1 MDNRL
6 TRDERFYVFC
16 RMLLLCGL
24 SALVYFGVLKLPLDR
39 DSFILLSAIWIML
52 STVALLWPPLFIAFL
67 IFLMHA
73 IDIFLIGYLVWN
85 NGGNSCPAAYLLP
98 LYVITIALFVG
109 KAYAVVTTCLIT
121 AFFLYLTFNEQQAP
135 WIYFGFW
142 TSYSAGVLCFS
153 FYLTA
158 VKDVRHFKVLYE
170 ETEKREKFLERN
182 LTKLEQKINTQSIID
197 EATGLKNFRYFRE
210 RIDTEIKRAAR
221 QKYIFSLC
229 IVSVDGL
236 EEFRN
241 RTDASERDKVL
252 ARITRQLE
260 KSLRD
265 TDLLSRFQSDQFV
278 FLLPDTDPR
287 QALIP
292 SKRIR
297 DKLLAIGFGIG
308 GADKFNFSFG
318 IAGFPMDAQNVGG
331 LLSLASAALQRSHE
345 RGQSQLTLASSVSR
359 YLI

>member
-6 TRDERFYVFC
+6 TRDQRFYVFC
-16 RMLLLCGL
+16 RLLLLCGL
-24 SALVYFGVLKLPLDR
+24 TVLVYFGFLKLPLDR
-39 DSFILLSAIWIML
+39 DSFILISAIWIPL
-52 STVALLWPPLFIAFL
+52 STAALLWPPLFVAF
-67 IFLMHA
+67 IVFLMHA
-73 IDIFLIGYLVWN
+73 IDMVLIGYLVWN
-85 NGGNSCPAAYLLP
+85 NGGNSCPVAWLLP

-109 KAYAVVTTCLIT
+109 KAYSVITTCIIT
-121 AFFLYLTFNEQQAP
+121 AFFLYLTLSARQSQ

-142 TSYSAGVLCFS
+142 ASYGAGVLCFS

-182 LTKLEQKINTQSIID
+182 LTKLEQKISTQSIID

-236 EEFRN
+236 EEFRSRN
-241 RTDASERDKVL
+241 DASERDKVL

-278 FLLPDTDPR
+278 FLLPDTEPR

-292 SKRIR
+292 AKRIR
-297 DKLLAIGFGIG
+297 EKLLDISFGYG
-308 GADKFNFSFG
+308 GAFKFNFSFG

-345 RGQSQLTLASSVSR
+345 RGQSQITLASSVSR